1 MKKWSDIWATPR
13 GLFITIII
21 LLCLYGIFHLNEVIA
36 FFDTVLLILLNKVL
50 PIVIVIAIILWI
62 LRSGRGK

>member
-1 MKKWSDIWATPR
+1 MMYFELAR
-13 GLFITIII
+13 YF
-21 LLCLYGIFHLNEVIA
+21 LLSIVIA